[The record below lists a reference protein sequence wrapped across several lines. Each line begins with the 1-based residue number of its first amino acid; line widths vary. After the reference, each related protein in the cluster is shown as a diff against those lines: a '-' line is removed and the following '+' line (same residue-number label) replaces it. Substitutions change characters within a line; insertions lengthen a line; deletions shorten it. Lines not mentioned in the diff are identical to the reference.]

1 MRLGCSP
8 TQAHDIYGAGTGSL
22 TAEQA
27 AERAAEMGD
36 EARQAAQVAAQAVAD
51 AEQGAEPPARD
62 AGRGAVTQGQGW
74 SVTAGA
80 KRAAEAAYV
89 EWRAAGDITGAL
101 TVEQAVAQAADRAAE
116 DSDETYQAA
125 WEAARALAAAEQ
137 EERNTRFE
145 PLEYSV
151 LNWPAQLTG
160 AEPEFW
166 GLPGSSMVPR
176 IYADFDEEVMGINLG
191 RMNLRMHYW
200 LSNGKRV
207 FGLSMGRQREYCP
220 NIIYPVHPCRYCID
234 LAEEDE
240 RSARHGT
247 LPGGYV
253 GFMWHVILD
262 GVSFRLEG
270 GYKDLVQDRWMVWAD
285 RIEPYTVN
293 HWYNPEATP
302 TVWHPD
308 WPVWGRGLTRLDRRY
323 RPRKAPTHYWIPPV
337 HCLSARGRGEPYC
350 AVESNYPVEG
360 IHCRHIAENIDGYR
374 SSWENGTHAPV
385 GLTFRRDREYQV
397 SVAAT
402 WTGPDGPGATPSWPR
417 SVSTTVGIRVRIPA
431 NQPQHAWEAL
441 EEEQQASGGGGG
453 GGDGAGDLHA

>member
-8 TQAHDIYGAGTGSL
+8 TQAHDLYGAGTGSL

-36 EARQAAQVAAQAVAD
+36 EARQAARVAAQAVAD
-51 AEQGAEPPARD
+51 AAQGAEPLARE

-74 SVTAGA
+74 IVTTDAE
-80 KRAAEAAYV
+80 RAAEAAYE
-89 EWRAAGDITGAL
+89 EWRSA
-101 TVEQAVAQAADRAAE
+101 R
-116 DSDETYQAA
+116 
-125 WEAARALAAAEQ
+125 EAALAEQ
-137 EERNTRFE
+137 RARDALFL

-151 LNWPAQLTG
+151 LNWPTQLTG

-176 IYADFDEEVMGINLG
+176 LYADFDEEALGINLG
-191 RMNLRMHYW
+191 QMKLRMHYW
-200 LSNGKRV
+200 LNNGKRV
-207 FGLSMGRQREYCP
+207 FGLSMGRRRHDYT
-220 NIIYPVHPCRYCID
+220 YPVHPSRYCID

-247 LPGGYV
+247 VPGGYV

-308 WPVWGRGLTRLDRRY
+308 WPVSQEW
-323 RPRKAPTHYWIPPV
+323 
-337 HCLSARGRGEPYC
+337 
-350 AVESNYPVEG
+350 
-360 IHCRHIAENIDGYR
+360 
-374 SSWENGTHAPV
+374 
-385 GLTFRRDREYQV
+385 
-397 SVAAT
+397 
-402 WTGPDGPGATPSWPR
+402 
-417 SVSTTVGIRVRIPA
+417 
-431 NQPQHAWEAL
+431 
-441 EEEQQASGGGGG
+441 
-453 GGDGAGDLHA
+453 